1 MASGYSRIVDRQLAC
16 ARFQLDMARA
26 SDKRFSRTVCLN
38 ASSLHLAEALLA
50 YLHELPLNSCGAL
63 QNASPLLAVFNELK
77 YSTEAGDFR
86 VNEIITLAFSRQSWM
101 DNLIQL
107 QRFFRK
113 PTVQELSA
121 EQERKRQAVETQPAM
136 DKFIATSANP
146 SSGNLSSERE
156 IAEPS
161 IDLIAEII
169 EELGNLV
176 ARHREFSAEY

>member
-50 YLHELPLNSCGAL
+50 YLHEVPLNSCGSL
-63 QNASPLLAVFNELK
+63 QNASSLSAVFNELTH
-77 YSTEAGDFR
+77 STEAGDFR

-113 PTVQELSA
+113 PTVQE
-121 EQERKRQAVETQPAM
+121 QAVETQPAM
-136 DKFIATSANP
+136 DKLIATSANH
-146 SSGNLSSERE
+146 SNGNLSTERE

-161 IDLIAEII
+161 IELIAEII
-169 EELGNLV
+169 EGLENLV
-176 ARHREFSAEY
+176 TRHREFSAEY